1 MSTHAT
7 RLIALLAAAVT
18 AAAVLSGCGGA
29 RQRAITRVDP
39 NAVIDVD
46 YRWTGDD
53 AREVYRALVDDAL
66 YRQWVDNW
74 MREHGGQRPVVIIGP
89 IHNRTQDYIDEVFA
103 TEWQRELLN
112 SQRIR
117 FVARA
122 DQRQALRDERLQ
134 GQEWNTPET
143 RKQMRA
149 ELGADLML
157 LGSINDNVQRSADNR
172 TIVKEYNVNLQL
184 INIESN
190 ELLWSGSHAVKKL
203 VRQ

>member
-1 MSTHAT
+1 MNAMKLTILT
-7 RLIALLAAAVT
+7 ITLAAAVMT
-18 AAAVLSGCGGA
+18 GCSGS
-29 RQRAITRVDP
+29 RNREITRVDP
-39 NAVIDVD
+39 NVVTDVD

-53 AREVYRALVDDAL
+53 AREVYRALVNDAL

-74 MREHGGQRPVVIIGP
+74 MRENAGQRPIVIIGP
-89 IHNRTQDYIDEVFA
+89 VRNETQDYIDSTFA

-122 DQRQALRDERLQ
+122 DQRQPIRDERLQ

-157 LGSINDNVQRSADNR
+157 LGTINDNVQRSPDNR
-172 TIVKEYNVNLQL
+172 NVVKEYNVNLQL

-190 ELLWSGSHAVKKL
+190 ELLWSGSHAIKKL